1 MFIKS
6 IELIGFKTFAEP
18 TEIKLT
24 EGITAIVGPN
34 GCGKSNVADALMWV
48 LGESNVRNIR
58 GQKATDVIF
67 NGAEHKR
74 ALGMAEVN
82 LTLDNSDGTL
92 PVSFNEVT
100 ITRRAFRSGEGEFF
114 INKTRCRLRDIYELF
129 LDTGIGREA
138 YSFVTQGQI
147 DSVLSARPED
157 RRELIEEAA
166 GVKKYRYRR
175 EEALRKLEKT
185 EANLHRVSDIMAEI
199 SGQLEPLAAQSEQ
212 ARRYNELSARLNEI
226 EIGILIRD
234 LRRYTQALA
243 EIRHSKEGAAE
254 RIGEYDRLIAELESE
269 REKQA
274 EMLEKIEEQVEAAR
288 RVQSNLSANVARLE
302 SKAQLLAERLK
313 SAQSEIS
320 RTDSEIAALNRAI
333 EQTTARIAQLESDE
347 AACAEACDRAQAE
360 VESKTKTLADLDKL
374 FEEASRAVSDQKAG
388 YLELAKEIAAKRNAL
403 ANSRDRIAQLESAL
417 FRKTS
422 EIAALRAQQAEVAG
436 SAEQAAARAAEL
448 EKSIQKLTGKLAAL
462 NADRDR
468 AQSELSELNLKHADL
483 TREIA
488 ARSSRLGAL
497 REMAESHEGFFE
509 GVRSVL
515 AAAKSGKLAGE
526 FAVVA
531 DVITVPKGYETAIE
545 VALGANVQDI
555 IAGTVDQAKSAIA
568 FLKKHECGRATFL
581 PLDNMHPENSTP
593 LVSSRSRLATVS
605 KRGSGVLGIAADLVS
620 YDARYD
626 PAIRSLLG
634 RVVVAET
641 IDDAVVLSRE
651 LEGWNR
657 IVTLD
662 GELIMPSG
670 AITGGSRKSRSAG
683 LLIRKQEI
691 DSLTA
696 ELAVLDKE
704 AARLAEATEAAER
717 RVSGLATSIASAEL
731 ELNEL
736 RTSHLELT
744 NSAALSARESERL
757 AKQIETA
764 EVEKSEAELL
774 LAEESRTAA
783 ELAQLLE
790 TVGRENEDLDQKV
803 AGAQQDI
810 EAIELRRSQARD
822 QLTRLQVELA
832 ASVERASAIRS
843 ALVESRTQLER
854 AKVDL
859 DARRMA
865 MDAAA
870 QSASALS
877 TEAEA
882 VEAEIKLQR
891 ELLCAADANLNTL
904 LAERA
909 DRQASA
915 AQTEARLRDTSAA
928 RNKLMA
934 ESHDADVREAR
945 FEVQVSS
952 VAQRLAEEYS
962 ISVEQALA
970 WPEDIEIERGAAA
983 EVARLRRE
991 IKDMGPV
998 NTGAIAEY
1006 ERVKERWDFLT
1017 AQRTDLEEARD
1028 QINAAI
1034 REIDSNTREMFVQ
1047 TFNTVAANFDMMFK
1061 RLFGGGKT
1069 ELVLTDPNDLLE
1081 TGIDVIVQPPGKK
1094 LQDLALLSGGE
1105 RALTACAFIF
1115 ALLMVRPSPFV
1126 LMDEV
1131 DAPLDESNI
1140 ERFVEVLR
1148 DFAYPSSGSGSQF
1161 IVITHNRATMEAADN
1176 LYGVTMQDPGI
1187 SKIISVRLASED
1199 QAANLQPEPVPAG

>member
-34 GCGKSNVADALMWV
+34 GCGKSNIADALMWV

-92 PVSFNEVT
+92 PVGFNEVT

-147 DSVLSARPED
+147 DSVLSARAED

-212 ARRYNELSARLNEI
+212 ARRYNELCARLNEI

-234 LRRYTQALA
+234 LRRHTESLA
-243 EIRHSKEGAAE
+243 EIRRSKQGAAE
-254 RIGEYDRLIAELESE
+254 RISECDRLVEDLEAE
-269 REKQA
+269 REKQSA
-274 EMLEKIEEQVEAAR
+274 MLEKIEEQTDAAR

-302 SKAQLLAERLK
+302 NKAQLLAERLK
-313 SAQSEIS
+313 SAQSEIA
-320 RTDSEIAALNRAI
+320 RTDSEIAALTQAI

-347 AACAEACDRAQAE
+347 SACTAACDGARAE
-360 VESKTKTLADLDKL
+360 VESRTRALAELDKL
-374 FEEASRAVSDQKAG
+374 FEDASRAVSDQKAG

-417 FRKTS
+417 SRKTS
-422 EIAALRAQQAEVAG
+422 EIAALRAQQGEAAE
-436 SAEQAAARAAEL
+436 SAEQSAAQAAEL
-448 EKSIQKLTGKLAAL
+448 EKSIQRLTAELAAL
-462 NADRDR
+462 IGDRDR
-468 AQSELSELNLKHADL
+468 AQSELSDLNIKHADL

-509 GVRSVL
+509 GVRNVL
-515 AAAKSGKLAGE
+515 AAAGSGKLVGE

-531 DVITVPKGYETAIE
+531 DVITVPKGFETAIE

-555 IAGTVDQAKSAIA
+555 ITGTVDQAKCAIA
-568 FLKKHECGRATFL
+568 YLKKHECGRATFL
-581 PLDNMHPENSTP
+581 PLDNMRPEEP
-593 LVSSRSRLATVS
+593 GGARFEAVRQ
-605 KRGSGVLGIAADLVS
+605 KGFLGAASDLVS
-620 YDARYD
+620 YDAKYD

-634 RVVVAET
+634 RVVVART
-641 IDDAVVLSRE
+641 IDDAVALSRE
-651 LEGWNR
+651 LNGWNR

-662 GELIMPSG
+662 GELIMPTG
-670 AITGGSRKSRSAG
+670 AITGGSRRSKSSG
-683 LLIRKQEI
+683 LLARKQEI
-691 DSLTA
+691 DALTV
-696 ELAVLDKE
+696 ELSALEKE
-704 AARLAEATEAAER
+704 AAKLAESVESAER
-717 RVSGLATSIASAEL
+717 RLSGLAASIASAEL
-731 ELNEL
+731 EISKM
-736 RTSHLELT
+736 RTSHVELT
-744 NSAALSARESERL
+744 NAAELSKRESERV
-757 AKQIETA
+757 ARQIETA
-764 EVEKSEAELL
+764 EIEKSEAELL
-774 LAEESRTAA
+774 LADESRTAA

-810 EAIELRRSQARD
+810 EAIEQRRSQARE
-822 QLTRLQVELA
+822 QLTQLQVKLA
-832 ASVERASAIRS
+832 ASVERASAIRRALAESREQLDRTKSELQTRRS
-843 ALVESRTQLER
+843 AL
-854 AKVDL
+854 
-859 DARRMA
+859 
-865 MDAAA
+865 DAAA
-870 QSASALS
+870 ETATTLS
-877 TEAEA
+877 TESET

-891 ELLCAADANLNTL
+891 ELLSAADANLDKL
-904 LAERA
+904 LAERTA
-909 DRQASA
+909 RHAAA
-915 AQTEARLRDTSAA
+915 AQTEARLRDASAT
-928 RNKLMA
+928 RNKLIA
-934 ESHDADVREAR
+934 ETHDADVREAR
-945 FEVQVSS
+945 LEVQISS
-952 VAQRLAEEYS
+952 VAERLAEEYS

-991 IKDMGPV
+991 IKEMGPV

-1006 ERVKERWDFLT
+1006 ERIKERWDFLT

-1034 REIDSNTREMFVQ
+1034 REIDSNTREMFVA
-1047 TFNTVAANFDMMFK
+1047 TFNTVAANFDLMFK

-1069 ELVLTDPNDLLE
+1069 ELVLSDPDDLLE

-1105 RALTACAFIF
+1105 RALTACAFVF
-1115 ALLMVRPSPFV
+1115 ALLMARPSPFV

-1131 DAPLDESNI
+1131 DAPLDESNV

-1148 DFAYPSSGSGSQF
+1148 DFADPSTGPGSQF

-1199 QAANLQPEPVPAG
+1199 QPTKEPKLVPAG